1 MATKNVSE
9 LPDGPPDATGLTPRQ
24 QRVLATIK
32 DSIEKRGYPPSMRE
46 IGEAVGLTSSSSV
59 AHQLKV
65 LEEKGFLKRDPNRPR
80 ALEVF
85 LPEVMAARRSTRLGR
100 GVARSTRPAS
110 ATPLPPAAYVPLLGR
125 IAAGGPILAE
135 ESLEE
140 VFPLPKTL
148 VGDGQLFLLEV
159 RGDSMIDAAI
169 CDGDYVV
176 IRQQQT
182 AENGE
187 IVAALLDGR
196 GHGQDLPAQ
205 GRQGLA
211 APPQRRLRADRRHPR
226 HHPRQGH
233 RGPAPRLTP
242 TPLRVRSGVNKGRT
256 RCRDPPRAAIV
267 GGVTIVAPHTIGL
280 DKLDRRSTKPARR
293 RWRLP
298 ARGLRELLLITA
310 LYVAYSATR
319 LVADDALAPAVDRAH
334 ALVDVEIFLGLHWE
348 QALNRLFV
356 DVGWLGL
363 VGSYWYATA
372 HYVVTAVVLVWLYR
386 RGPATYAPARRALLI
401 ATVAGLVLYLL
412 LPMAPPRLTG
422 GYVDVL
428 ALNSADGW
436 WGSEASAPRGLGGF
450 TNQLAAFPSLH
461 AGWALWVALAIRSA
475 TSNRVARAFGWT
487 HAIVTAIVVVGTG
500 NHWVLDAVAGWLVVG
515 IGLDSRR
522 GPGGGRPICAKPQ
535 RDQPTWRPM
544 VRSRTHGG
552 VIMRTQDGRRRH
564 RHVHS
569 RDGGDVAGHGGPRT
583 G

>member
-1 MATKNVSE
+1 M
-9 LPDGPPDATGLTPRQ
+9 
-24 QRVLATIK
+24 
-32 DSIEKRGYPPSMRE
+32 
-46 IGEAVGLTSSSSV
+46 
-59 AHQLKV
+59 
-65 LEEKGFLKRDPNRPR
+65 
-80 ALEVF
+80 
-85 LPEVMAARRSTRLGR
+85 
-100 GVARSTRPAS
+100 
-110 ATPLPPAAYVPLLGR
+110 
-125 IAAGGPILAE
+125 
-135 ESLEE
+135 
-140 VFPLPKTL
+140 
-148 VGDGQLFLLEV
+148 
-159 RGDSMIDAAI
+159 
-169 CDGDYVV
+169 
-176 IRQQQT
+176 
-182 AENGE
+182 
-187 IVAALLDGR
+187 
-196 GHGQDLPAQ
+196 
-205 GRQGLA
+205 
-211 APPQRRLRADRRHPR
+211 
-226 HHPRQGH
+226 
-233 RGPAPRLTP
+233 
-242 TPLRVRSGVNKGRT
+242 
-256 RCRDPPRAAIV
+256 
-267 GGVTIVAPHTIGL
+267 TIVAPHIAGL
-280 DKLDRRSTKPARR
+280 DKLDRR

-348 QALNRLFV
+348 QAINRLFV

-386 RGPATYAPARRALLI
+386 RGPATYAPARRALLL
-401 ATVAGLVLYLL
+401 ATIAGLVLYLL

-475 TSNRVARAFGWT
+475 TSNRAARALGWT

-500 NHWVLDAVAGWLVVG
+500 NHWVLDAVAGWLVVAAG
-515 IGLDSRR
+515 WYAAR
-522 GPGGGRPICAKPQ
+522 
-535 RDQPTWRPM
+535 TWRRPTDLRETAA
-544 VRSRTHGG
+544 RSADMASNGPVANSWRSHHAD
-552 VIMRTQDGRRRH
+552 QDGRSCH